1 MAQYGKHGSRNM
13 GMGRSAKHAAKN
25 ALRSHS
31 GDGKFGT
38 VDTHS
43 RRFDLFCDWMKTQL
57 GITDL
62 RKITPEHLLSYVAHL
77 KQLML
82 DGKIAV
88 STATNRVST
97 CNVVFKIMRGDTR
110 IRVDNIGEL
119 LGEKRCYI
127 RGKVPAGMC
136 LDDVMSLQQRLID
149 SGFTRVA
156 AIVRLARTCG
166 MRLRETILADLPR
179 LRREAVLL
187 GKVNIQNGTK
197 GGRGGEFAP
206 RWIPVTEALQA
217 AINYAIEVSPKSSR
231 NLLSPT
237 ETYKCFLHGPVG
249 KARKE
254 LHWKGIKGFHELR
267 VSYACSR
274 YERLTG
280 HPAPV
285 ILKRKNLSP
294 EERAADQDAR
304 KIISRE
310 LGHERPEITNSYLG
324 SNSK

>member
-13 GMGRSAKHAAKN
+13 GMGRSAKHASKN
-25 ALRSHS
+25 ALRCHS

-77 KQLML
+77 KQLMV
-82 DGKIAV
+82 DEKIAV

-97 CNVVFKIMRGDTR
+97 CNVVFEIMRGDTR
-110 IRVDNIGEL
+110 IRVDNIGEV

-127 RGKVPAGMC
+127 RRRVPAGIC
-136 LDDVMSLQQRLID
+136 LDHVMSLQQRLID

-187 GKVNIQNGTK
+187 GKINIQDGTK
-197 GGRGGEFAP
+197 GGRRGVFAP

-217 AINYAIEVSPKSSR
+217 AIDYAIEVSPKSSR
-231 NLLSPT
+231 NLISPT
-237 ETYKCFLHGPVG
+237 ETYKFFLHGPVG

-254 LHWKGIKGFHELR
+254 LHWKGIRGFHELR
-267 VSYACSR
+267 AAYACSR
-274 YERLTG
+274 YEQLTD
-280 HPAPV
+280 HAAPV
-285 ILKRKNLSP
+285 ILQRRNLST
-294 EERAADQDAR
+294 EEQAADREAR
-304 KIISRE
+304 KIISYE
-310 LGHERPEITNSYLG
+310 LGHGRISVTNAYVG